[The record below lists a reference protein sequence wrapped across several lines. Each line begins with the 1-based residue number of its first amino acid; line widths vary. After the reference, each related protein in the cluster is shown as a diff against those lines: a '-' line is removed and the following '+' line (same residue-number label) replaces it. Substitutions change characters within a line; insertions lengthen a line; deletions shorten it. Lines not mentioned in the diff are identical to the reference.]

1 MTIDDFFKI
10 LTESS
15 QHKYLYHFTDRSN
28 LESIEKF
35 GIKSKTALQG
45 LNITPTAPG
54 GNDWSREA
62 DATKGLLNYVNLCFT
77 RDHPMCYSA
86 KKDGRLKDPIYVA
99 ISPEVLKIA
108 GAKVTVDVAN
118 KAGVVLHDVANGL
131 ILLDSDVIYNRKDWK
146 DPAVMTRLIA
156 ARKYELL
163 IPVEVPLNLITR
175 IF

>member
-1 MTIDDFFKI
+1 MTIDDFVKI
-10 LTESS
+10 VKESS

-28 LESIEKF
+28 LESIKKF

-77 RDHPMCYSA
+77 RDHPMCHTA
-86 KKDGRLKDPIYVA
+86 KNDGRITDPIYVA
-99 ISPEVLKIA
+99 ISPDVLKIA

-131 ILLDSDVIYNRKDWK
+131 ILLDHDVVYNRRDWK
-146 DPAVMTRLIA
+146 DTAVMTRLIA
-156 ARKYELL
+156 ARKHELL
-163 IPVEVPLNLITR
+163 IPIEVPLNLITR

>member
-1 MTIDDFFKI
+1 MTIDDFVKI

-28 LESIEKF
+28 LESIKKF

-86 KKDGRLKDPIYVA
+86 KEDGRLVDPIYVA
-99 ISPEVLKIA
+99 ISPDVLKIA

-118 KAGVVLHDVANGL
+118 QSGLVLHDVANGL
-131 ILLDSDVIYNRKDWK
+131 LMLDADVIYNRRDWK
-146 DPAVMTRLIA
+146 DAAVKKRLNA
-156 ARKYELL
+156 ARRYELL
-163 IPVEVPLNLITR
+163 IPVEVPLNLITK

>member
-1 MTIDDFFKI
+1 
-10 LTESS
+10 
-15 QHKYLYHFTDRSN
+15 
-28 LESIEKF
+28 
-35 GIKSKTALQG
+35 
-45 LNITPTAPG
+45 
-54 GNDWSREA
+54 
-62 DATKGLLNYVNLCFT
+62 
-77 RDHPMCYSA
+77 MCYSA
-86 KKDGRLKDPIYVA
+86 KKDGRLTDPIYVA

-146 DPAVMTRLIA
+146 DAAVMTRLTA

-163 IPVEVPLNLITR
+163 IPVEVPLNLITG

>member
-1 MTIDDFFKI
+1 MTIDEFVKI

-28 LESIEKF
+28 LESIQKF
-35 GIKSKTALQG
+35 GIKSKTALQA
-45 LNITPTAPG
+45 LNITPKAPG
-54 GNDWSREA
+54 GNVWSRAA

-77 RDHPMCYSA
+77 RDHPMCHAA
-86 KKDGRLKDPIYVA
+86 KGDGRLTDPIYIA
-99 ISPEVLKIA
+99 ISPDVLKIA

-118 KAGVVLHDVANGL
+118 KAGVVLHDVAKGL
-131 ILLDSDVIYNRKDWK
+131 ILLDNDVIYNRTDWK
-146 DPAVMTRLIA
+146 DAAVKARLNA

-163 IPVEVPLNLITR
+163 IPVEVPLNLITG